1 MGKRSSGGQLGAKT
15 TMSDHVRVP
24 QYLEAPPP
32 YCELYRALWHALGY
46 PKQRRPIVI
55 GIDGRNGQ
63 GKTSLA
69 SWIAWQFEMEAIHL
83 DLFADL
89 KSRPIV
95 WRTEELR
102 RVINARLQRRRP
114 ALIEGVLL
122 LDVLKAVSLEP
133 DFLIFAGTTGVEDDA
148 IGLARQ
154 INEYLARQN
163 ASSKAHFHLQW
174 TPPVAERPER

>member
-1 MGKRSSGGQLGAKT
+1 
-15 TMSDHVRVP
+15 MSDHVRVP
-24 QYLEAPPP
+24 QYLETPPP

-133 DFLIFAGTTGVEDDA
+133 DFLIFAGATDIEEDA
-148 IGLARQ
+148 IGLAGQ

-163 ASSKAHFHLQW
+163 ATSKAHFHLQW
-174 TPPVAERPER
+174 TPPVAERPERYPPSR